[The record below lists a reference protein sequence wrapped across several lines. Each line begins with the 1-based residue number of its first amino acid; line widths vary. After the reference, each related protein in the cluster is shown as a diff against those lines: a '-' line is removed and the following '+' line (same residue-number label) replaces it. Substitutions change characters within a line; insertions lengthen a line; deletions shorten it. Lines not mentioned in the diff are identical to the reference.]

1 MKHLTPVR
9 LVWLGFFLMV
19 LGIVLPFLMV
29 IHVIESTLLLNFIA
43 YLASFGGLLVG
54 LVGVVTWTRLRRP
67 DNDEGE

>member
-67 DNDEGE
+67 DNGEGE